1 MRDVFFSLVFQ
12 LSTYVNTSRLLFE
25 IDQRK
30 REYSLFLVIVFIVH
44 EEYNKKQKNLNRL
57 LLNKF
62 RSFL

>member
-44 EEYNKKQKNLNRL
+44 EEYKKKTKELE
-57 LLNKF
+57 
-62 RSFL
+62 